1 MTGELTISHTS
12 TVTEDQIDHLGHMN
26 VRWYFANA
34 RAATRQVLASLGH
47 PDVATADLYDMYTRH
62 HREQMLG
69 NRLEVRSGIVGV
81 DGTSIRMYH
90 ELANADTGDLAATF
104 VFRVRSATPVDAT
117 PADAVEVVEIP
128 EHGAPRSIDVDAEP
142 ATPSLERLRELG
154 LEMRRER
161 TIGPED
167 TEGAD
172 TVPAHLV
179 PMLLWGGT
187 ALDGD
192 EVELVRTGPDGT
204 RLGWVTMETRIVTH
218 RLPEIGTRIQ
228 SFTAT
233 TAMGDKVNQRSM
245 WAHDLDRG
253 DLLVS
258 FELVSLM
265 FDLDARRARSI
276 PEGFGDETV
285 HPEFASR
292 RPD

>member
-26 VRWYFANA
+26 VHYYFANA
-34 RAATRQVLASLGH
+34 RAATRQVLASLGL
-47 PDVATADLYDMYTRH
+47 PDVATADVDDMYTRH

-81 DGTSIRMYH
+81 DDTSMRMYH
-90 ELANADTGDLAATF
+90 ELANAETGELAATF
-104 VFRVRSATPVDAT
+104 VFRVRTSTPVDDVDVVGI
-117 PADAVEVVEIP
+117 PA
-128 EHGAPRSIDVDAEP
+128 HGAPRSIDIEAVP
-142 ATPSLERLRELG
+142 TTPSLERLRELG

-161 TIGPED
+161 TVDTED
-167 TEGAD
+167 TDGGE

-187 ALDGD
+187 ALDGE
-192 EVELVRTGPDGT
+192 EVELVRPGPDGS

-218 RLPEIGTRIQ
+218 RLPTIGTRIQ
-228 SFTAT
+228 SFAALTSV
-233 TAMGDKVNQRSM
+233 GDKTNQRSM
-245 WAHDLDRG
+245 WAFDLDRG
-253 DLLVS
+253 ELLVS

-276 PEGFGDETV
+276 PDGFDDQVV
-285 HPEFASR
+285 HPEFAPR
-292 RPD
+292 RAD